1 MDQKI
6 KVLIVEHKH
15 EEGYWIAGAFL
26 SDEAVA
32 QYVDLYLFEEDE
44 YEVEEFPL
52 ALPVK
57 PLQNG
62 EYIYQVLVLNQ
73 KEFLIEEIL
82 DPEDYAGPYMN
93 HKLPLR
99 IRVSARNAE
108 DAREKSRILLK
119 DRNPLSSLI

>member
-6 KVLIVEHKH
+6 KVLIVERKH
-15 EEGYWIAGAFL
+15 EEGYWIAGTFL

-52 ALPVK
+52 ILPVK

-62 EYIYQVLVLNQ
+62 EYAYQVLVQNQ
-73 KEFLIEEIL
+73 NEFLIEAIL
-82 DPEDYAGPYMN
+82 DPDEYTGPSLN
-93 HKLPLR
+93 AKLPLR
-99 IRVSARNAE
+99 IQISARNAE
-108 DAREKSRILLK
+108 QAREKSRILLK
-119 DRNPLSSLI
+119 TRNQR